1 MVNFKSIL
9 ALVLFTGIIIFQCS
23 ENPIDLNPNL
33 VGSNILGTLKDT
45 TLYAINDSSYQT
57 ESIIS
62 TQFSSRLILGSV
74 TGFEARPAFRIL
86 SFARVPDSATI
97 LVAKFHL
104 VRSGISSKSMASP
117 MTVTIH
123 PVLNGWT
130 SNTDEVWDNY
140 QQNIDPSI
148 TYATFDIDPEDTT
161 DILVELNADGLDK
174 VTNWFNLYWADPD
187 SISPEN
193 TGFLLDYQ
201 NANFLQYFLA
211 INPQL
216 VSDTT
221 SAKLLNPG
229 LIISYSIPN
238 DTTIITDTLE
248 FNNDATIYTGE
259 VPKIANRNYIATL
272 FPHSTLLQFDLK
284 SFLDMLPRD
293 VSLNSANLQLYIDRE
308 NSLIN
313 SELGISHTVTL
324 KLTKINE
331 TGLIVDSTNLVKYIE
346 TNQWGSDSTYIEIKS
361 GSSRKDLARVYIPP
375 QLINID
381 STSGLVI
388 SIIETLS
395 TSQKITNERDYYSYL
410 AFYTAK
416 DPNMAL
422 RPRLTIKYWLPP
434 PPRL

>member
-1 MVNFKSIL
+1 MVNLKTLL
-9 ALVLFTGIIIFQCS
+9 ALVLLTGIVIFQCS
-23 ENPIDLNPNL
+23 ENPIDLNPDL

-74 TGFEARPAFRIL
+74 AGFEARPIFRITN
-86 SFARVPDSATI
+86 FAEVPDSATI
-97 LVAKFHL
+97 TDAQFRL
-104 VRSGISSKSMASP
+104 VRAGISSIGIGTPISVS
-117 MTVTIH
+117 IY
-123 PVLNGWT
+123 PVLNAWT
-130 SNTDEVWDNY
+130 TNLDEVWDDY

-148 TYATFDIDPEDTT
+148 SYATFDIDPEDTT
-161 DILVELNADGLDK
+161 DILVELNAEGLDK
-174 VTNWFNLYWADPD
+174 VINWFNLYWTDPD

-193 TGFLLDYQ
+193 TGFLLDFQ
-201 NANFLQYFLA
+201 NANFLQYFYA
-211 INPQL
+211 INSGYDPTMI
-216 VSDTT
+216 VTYT
-221 SAKLLNPG
+221 
-229 LIISYSIPN
+229 IPN
-238 DTTIITDTLE
+238 DTTITTDTLL
-248 FNNDATIYTGE
+248 FNFDAFIYSGE
-259 VPKIANRNYIATL
+259 IPKISERNYVATL

-313 SELGISHTVTL
+313 SELGISQTVTL
-324 KLTKINE
+324 KLTKITE
-331 TGLIVDSTNLVKYIE
+331 TGVTVDSTLGSFIE

-361 GSSRKDLARVYIPP
+361 GSSRKNLARVYIPP

-416 DPNMAL
+416 DPNVAL
-422 RPRLTIKYWLPP
+422 RPKLIIKYWLPP
-434 PPRL
+434 QPRL